1 MANPSMEQVVAMAG
15 EYNLIPVAI
24 RLLADMETPIR
35 IFQRYAERKRAFL
48 LESVEGGV
56 QWARYSFIGTD
67 PFLMITGKKGKIE
80 IEVNGERTLLEGK
93 PIEELKALLRTY
105 RSPQLKDMPPFT
117 GGAIGFF
124 GYDLLQYYEKLGACH
139 G

>member
-56 QWARYSFIGTD
+56 QWARFSFIGTD
-67 PFLMITGKKGKIE
+67 PFLMITGKKARSRSK
-80 IEVNGERTLLEGK
+80 RTGSVPCWK
-93 PIEELKALLRTY
+93 ASPSRSLKRCCVRTAV
-105 RSPQLKDMPPFT
+105 RS
-117 GGAIGFF
+117 
-124 GYDLLQYYEKLGACH
+124 
-139 G
+139 